1 MQYNEQGHLRLSIM
15 LSIVSNKGILQCLRK
30 TNSAIDE
37 FQRNKMQKKA
47 LMMFGEIRGNK

>member
-15 LSIVSNKGILQCLRK
+15 LGIVSNKGILQCLWK
-30 TNSAIDE
+30 TNSATDE
-37 FQRNKMQKKA
+37 FQKNKMQKKA

>member
-30 TNSAIDE
+30 TNSATDE